1 MRKILFAACA
11 VAMLVTGCGDD
22 GDDTGDL
29 SSTTIDLPTT
39 AAQSAAGPV
48 EVDQMFS
55 GSTVALG
62 LGQQLLVRLPQNPN
76 DTESWT
82 PVNIE
87 RGVLAPEPPLSEG
100 TSTVWPFRGVGP
112 GTSTIQ
118 FVYGPASQPPI
129 GPGPEFILTVRIA

>member
-11 VAMLVTGCGDD
+11 VAMVVSGCGADD
-22 GDDTGDL
+22 DAGDL
-29 SSTTIDLPTT
+29 SSTTIELPTT
-39 AAQSAAGPV
+39 APQSAAGPV
-48 EVDQMFS
+48 EVDQTFS

-62 LGQQLLVRLPQNPN
+62 LGQLLLVRLPQNPD
-76 DTESWT
+76 DTESWS

-87 RGVLAPEPPLSEG
+87 RGVLAPEPPQADG
-100 TSTVWPFRGVGP
+100 ASTLWPFRGVGP

-129 GPGPEFILTVRIA
+129 EPGPEFILTVRVA